1 MLSLR
6 TLVQLLLFVA
16 AFSICAFAQQ
26 PASLQTPGTVKGVTV
41 DFLGARVPNVTVA
54 FDGVHGN
61 RIAVS
66 NTDGEYEI
74 QLPAGQYRVTV
85 AKFGIFYPYEPK
97 KLRVTAAKVKKFDVV
112 LKYDTKK
119 HPPVV
124 SNATRRT
131 NRWTRAAGACFSTC
145 LMRRKVR

>member
-6 TLVQLLLFVA
+6 TLFQLVLIVA
-16 AFSICAFAQQ
+16 AFSSCAFAQQ
-26 PASLQTPGTVKGVTV
+26 APSLQTSGTVKGVTV

-54 FDGVHGN
+54 FDGTHGN
-61 RIAVS
+61 RVAVS

-85 AKFGIFYPYEPK
+85 AKFGIFYPYERK
-97 KLRVTAAKVKKFDVV
+97 KLRVTAAKPKTFDVV

-119 HPPVV
+119 HPLIV

-131 NRWTRAAGACFSTC
+131 NRWTRAESAGFSSTTC
-145 LMRRKVR
+145 P